1 MNLSQNSAQASVFH
15 EGEKSFHKAL
25 GIEERMDELGKR
37 MMRDHMPDQHRDFFA
52 QLPMIHICALDEN
65 GHPCAILRTGN
76 PGFISSPDEYTLII
90 NSIPL
95 AGEPENLQLGK
106 GSKISIV
113 GVEFA
118 TRRRNRLNATIL
130 SHQDN
135 KLEMRVDMSFGNCP
149 KYIQIRNMF
158 PPEKIETKPEVF
170 HSKSLSETE
179 RKIISSVDTLF
190 IASRSPVINDEPKN
204 GVDINHR
211 GGNPGFI
218 EILDD
223 ETIQFPDY
231 LGNNMFNTFGNI
243 VGDPRIA
250 IQLIDF
256 ESKALLHIQ
265 GRAEIITL
273 DGKFDGNPDMGRRV
287 QIKIENI
294 TIATDALPFVPEFIS
309 WSPMLPGR

>member
-1 MNLSQNSAQASVFH
+1 MTLPNSPVQESVFH
-15 EGEKSFHKAL
+15 EGEKSFHKSL
-25 GIEERMDELGKR
+25 GIEDRMDELGKR
-37 MMRDHMPDQHRDFFA
+37 IMRNYMPDQHREFFA
-52 QLPMIHICALDEN
+52 QLPMIHICVLDEN
-65 GHPCAILRTGN
+65 DHPCAILRTGK
-76 PGFISSPDEYTLII
+76 PGFIASPDEYTLTI
-90 NSIPL
+90 NSEPL
-95 AGEPENLQLGK
+95 AGEPQNLQLGQ

-118 TRRRNRLNATIL
+118 TRRRNRLNATIT
-130 SHQDN
+130 SNDN
-135 KLEMRVDMSFGNCP
+135 GKLEMRVDQSFGNCP

-158 PPEKIETKPEVF
+158 PPKDTQKETVIFTSNEID
-170 HSKSLSETE
+170 ETS

-218 EILDD
+218 QILDD
-223 ETIQFPDY
+223 QTIQFPDY

-243 VGDPRIA
+243 VGDPRVSL
-250 IQLIDF
+250 QLVDF
-256 ESKALLHIQ
+256 ENATLLNIK
-265 GRAEIITL
+265 GKAEIITL

-287 QIKIENI
+287 KIRIEQI
-294 TIATDALPFVPEFIS
+294 TIAKDVLPFNPEFIS

>member
-1 MNLSQNSAQASVFH
+1 MNLSQNSSQASVFH

-25 GIEERMDELGKR
+25 GIEERMDEMGKR

-52 QLPMIHICALDEN
+52 QLPMIHICVLDEN
-65 GHPCAILRTGN
+65 GHPSAILRTGN

-90 NSIPL
+90 DSQPL
-95 AGEPENLQLGK
+95 AGEPENLQLTK

-135 KLEMRVDMSFGNCP
+135 KLEMRVDLSFGNCP

-158 PPEKIETKPEVF
+158 PPEQLDLNSEVF
-170 HSKSLSETE
+170 RSDNLGKTE
-179 RKIISSVDTLF
+179 RKIITAVDTLF
-190 IASRSPVINDEPKN
+190 IASRSSVINDEPKN
-204 GVDINHR
+204 GIDINHR

-218 EILDD
+218 EIIDD
-223 ETIQFPDY
+223 QTIQFPDY

-243 VGDPRIA
+243 VSDPRVA

-256 ESKALLHIQ
+256 ENKTLMHIQ

-273 DGKFDGNPDMGRRV
+273 EGKFDGNPDMGRRV
-287 QIKIENI
+287 KIRIENI
-294 TIATDALPFVPEFIS
+294 TITTDALPFKPEFIS